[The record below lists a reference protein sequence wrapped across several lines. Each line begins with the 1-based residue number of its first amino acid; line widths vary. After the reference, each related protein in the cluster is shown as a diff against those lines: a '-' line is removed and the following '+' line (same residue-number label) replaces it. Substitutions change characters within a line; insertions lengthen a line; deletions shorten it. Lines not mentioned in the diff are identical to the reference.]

1 MAVDLGEMSVGARET
16 SLELNSVMVRL
27 VQERWPEPFD
37 EAHVMSFGHLAEAL
51 EGESHPSPRI

>member
-1 MAVDLGEMSVGARET
+1 
-16 SLELNSVMVRL
+16 MVRL